1 MSVVCHPDVLIL
13 QRSIRLL
20 SAVHAT
26 AALHD
31 ATHTTAA
38 LHDATHTTA
47 SLCLYAMQ
55 QMTTCDCFA
64 EGAQS
69 AVKTVVEVV
78 DSPSSADTFPG
89 LYLGAL
95 PESPFLGMIWLPS

>member
-1 MSVVCHPDVLIL
+1 MVCHPDVLIL

-78 DSPSSADTFPG
+78 DSPSSDDTFPG